1 MSTIREE
8 LIHLTLN
15 RAWSLIDY
23 NIQNESHKQYEF
35 MLQAILADNSLTNDE
50 KNKAIRLLNIA
61 NDREKVLY
69 NEGTRRICENC
80 NQECLA
86 TLYCEYC
93 VRDYLKANFSNWAS
107 GNVNIDNLIQKCQIK
122 TLLPSKI
129 IEWISYNNLQG
140 IEYLTKGGF
149 SKIYTAIWI
158 GGRYDE
164 WNSENQQLQRFG
176 ELNVILK
183 ELDNVGNA
191 SQNWFEE
198 AESHLTISNKH
209 PSIVA
214 CFGLTR
220 NPLNG
225 NYMLVMERANI
236 SLRGY
241 LQQNNNKLTWNER
254 IKINYLIINSLY
266 YIHNENSI
274 HRDLHSG
281 NILHSQ
287 FNDYWY
293 ISDLGFCGPAD
304 KPSTSIYGNLPYIAP
319 EVLSGNKYTFKSDIY
334 SIAMLMWEI
343 SSGQPPFNNH
353 KHDYNLAINIINGMR
368 PKIISEIPLKYKN
381 LMVQCWDA
389 NPLKRPDV
397 DTLRKEIRE
406 INLYYQNNPNELPQ
420 LKTKLNEGTNHAN
433 TSSKLF
439 TSKIHKF
446 ENLPKPKNATEEEQ
460 ETPEVLSGNK
470 YTFKSDIYS
479 IAMLM
484 WEISSGQP
492 PFNNHKHDYNL
503 AINIINGMRPKI
515 ISEIPLKYKNLM
527 VQCWDANPLKR
538 PDVDTLRKEIRE
550 INLYYQNNPNELPQ
564 LKTKLNEGT
573 NHANTSSKLFT
584 SKIHKFENLPKPK
597 NATEEEQEI
606 FHSKLYDFYIP
617 DNIGD
622 FGQSN
627 NQNNNRSSNVIEVDS
642 RIFSKLRVDS
652 KNVAMQNNY
661 YNRETIQQPR
671 TVDVDDDDEYNNPNL
686 HSEEQEELEI
696 PVDGF

>member
-122 TLLPSKI
+122 TLLP
-129 IEWISYNNLQG
+129 
-140 IEYLTKGGF
+140 T
-149 SKIYTAIWI
+149 IWI

-236 SLRGY
+236 
-241 LQQNNNKLTWNER
+241 
-254 IKINYLIINSLY
+254 
-266 YIHNENSI
+266 
-274 HRDLHSG
+274 
-281 NILHSQ
+281 
-287 FNDYWY
+287 
-293 ISDLGFCGPAD
+293 
-304 KPSTSIYGNLPYIAP
+304 
-319 EVLSGNKYTFKSDIY
+319 
-334 SIAMLMWEI
+334 
-343 SSGQPPFNNH
+343 
-353 KHDYNLAINIINGMR
+353 
-368 PKIISEIPLKYKN
+368 
-381 LMVQCWDA
+381 
-389 NPLKRPDV
+389 
-397 DTLRKEIRE
+397 
-406 INLYYQNNPNELPQ
+406 
-420 LKTKLNEGTNHAN
+420 
-433 TSSKLF
+433 
-439 TSKIHKF
+439 
-446 ENLPKPKNATEEEQ
+446 
-460 ETPEVLSGNK
+460 TPEVLSGNK